1 MSAVPLGGRMTFGV
15 AEIRRVVPHRYP
27 ILLLDRVVELVP
39 GERLTAVKAVSCT
52 EACFQRLGD
61 GAGDRDY
68 AYPATLIVE
77 SWAQAGVLL
86 ATWEKPNPDVLVG
99 MVGLAGAINNV
110 SFGAPVYP
118 GDLLEHRVRLV
129 KVVGDTVILE
139 GETVV
144 GDRTVMRVGQFVET
158 QRPVSALRPAEPAPV
173 AG

>member
-1 MSAVPLGGRMTFGV
+1 MFGV
-15 AEIRRVVPHRYP
+15 AQIRKVVPHRYP

-39 GERLTAVKAVSCT
+39 GERLTALKAVSCT
-52 EACFQRLGD
+52 ESCYEGLGND
-61 GAGDRDY
+61 SADRDY

-86 ATWEKPNPDVLVG
+86 ATWDKPNPDVLVG
-99 MVGLAGAINNV
+99 AVGLAGAINNV
-110 SFGAPVYP
+110 SFGGPVYP
-118 GDLLEHRVRLV
+118 GEVLEHRVRLT
-129 KVVGDTVILE
+129 KVLGDTVILE